1 MAAKKHAATK
11 PETTNNLPAVPKP
24 GKTDVGA
31 PLDWEQQLAKYAQRS
46 AKVAEAMSS
55 GGNWITFKSGV
66 LAYKGMPLKNNE
78 VELIVLDEVLENIY
92 YEGRFDPDTPAS
104 PVCFALARE
113 LGEMRPHAESP
124 EPQHET
130 CKGCQQ
136 NAFGSSDSG
145 KGKACKNI
153 VRLAVIAWGD
163 GSLEQIKSCELA
175 FAKLPVTSVKN
186 WGSYTKS
193 LREKLNSPPFA
204 AITRMYVEP
213 DAKTQFQVRFDLVEK
228 LDKKLGGAV
237 LARVIEAEK
246 EIIPANPYPP
256 FERDEKPATKGRA
269 AKATSKKY

>member
-1 MAAKKHAATK
+1 MATK
-11 PETTNNLPAVPKP
+11 GNAAPKPATTKNLPATTKP

-31 PLDWEQQLAKYAQRS
+31 PSDWEQQLAQYAQRS
-46 AKVAEAMSS
+46 AKVAEAV
-55 GGNWITFKSGV
+55 GGGGSWITFKNGV
-66 LAYKGMPLKNNE
+66 LAYKGLPLKNNE
-78 VELIVLDEVLENIY
+78 VELIVLDEVLENLY
-92 YEGRFDPDTPAS
+92 YEGRFDPDSPAS

-113 LGEMRPHAESP
+113 LGELRPHKEAP

-130 CKGCQQ
+130 CKGCEH
-136 NAFGSSDSG
+136 NVFGSSDTG

-163 GSLEQIKSCELA
+163 GSLEQVKSCELA

-186 WGSYTKS
+186 WGAYTKS
-193 LREKLNSPPFA
+193 LREKLNVPPFA
-204 AITRMYVEP
+204 AITRMHVVP
-213 DAKTQFQVRFDLVEK
+213 DAKTQFKVCFDLVER

-256 FERDEKPATKGRA
+256 FERDEKPAQKGRT
-269 AKATSKKY
+269 AKTSKKY

>member
-1 MAAKKHAATK
+1 MAARKQAATK
-11 PETTNNLPAVPKP
+11 PEPTKNLPATTKP

-46 AKVAEAMSS
+46 AKVAEAMGSS
-55 GGNWITFKSGV
+55 GNWITFKSGV
-66 LAYKGMPLKNNE
+66 LAYKGMPLKGNE

-92 YEGRFDPDTPAS
+92 YEGRFDPDAPAS

-113 LGEMRPHAESP
+113 ASEMQPHAEAP
-124 EPQHET
+124 DPQHET
-130 CKGCQQ
+130 CKGCPQ
-136 NAFGSSDSG
+136 NVFGSSESG

-153 VRLAVIAWGD
+153 VRLAAIAWGD
-163 GSLEQIKSCELA
+163 GSLEQVKSCELA

-193 LREKLNSPPFA
+193 LHEKLNSPPFA

-237 LARVIEAEK
+237 LARVLEAER

-256 FERDEKPATKGRA
+256 FERDEKPAPKGRA
-269 AKATSKKY
+269 VAKGKSKF